1 VRWLAISRNPGV
13 GLSACDRSRDV
24 FILYVHEPS
33 PLQCELF
40 LAALDELA
48 GEQHIMNEVIEI
60 DLEELGWGD

>member
-1 VRWLAISRNPGV
+1 MH
-13 GLSACDRSRDV
+13 SACDRSRDV